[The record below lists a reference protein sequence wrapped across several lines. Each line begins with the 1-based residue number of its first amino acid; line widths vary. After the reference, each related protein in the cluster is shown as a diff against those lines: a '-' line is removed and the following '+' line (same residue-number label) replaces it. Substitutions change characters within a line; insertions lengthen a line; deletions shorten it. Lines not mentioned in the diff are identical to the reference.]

1 MVLLLALHLVVGAG
15 LMAATRRLAGR
26 RLLFLLAAVPPAA
39 TLVWLL
45 VQLPDVVDGE
55 VLTETVEWI
64 PELGVDLAL
73 RLDGFAALML
83 VLVAGIG
90 VLVIE
95 LPWWPARRCRAL
107 PPFFGF
113 VAKGGRTSPPS
124 NDLTCARSSRQ
135 PEVARVHQC

>member
-1 MVLLLALHLVVGAG
+1 MVLLLALHLVVGVG
-15 LMAATRRLAGR
+15 LMAATSRLAGR
-26 RLLFLLAAVPPAA
+26 RLLFLLAAIPPLA
-39 TLVWLL
+39 TLVWLV

-90 VLVIE
+90 VLVIAYSASYFAE
-95 LPWWPARRCRAL
+95 PDAAATFACSACSCCSP
-107 PPFFGF
+107 
-113 VAKGGRTSPPS
+113 GR
-124 NDLTCARSSRQ
+124 
-135 PEVARVHQC
+135 